1 MSNQDREKFI
11 ESMNSEYSTEN
22 PHKTDRKE
30 NMRICAK
37 HMFEVMPNLT
47 DDRNPIGDDR

>member
-22 PHKTDRKE
+22 PTKTDRKE
-30 NMRICAK
+30 NMRICAERI
-37 HMFEVMPNLT
+37 FGVMPNLN
-47 DDRNPIGDDR
+47 DDRDTIGDDR